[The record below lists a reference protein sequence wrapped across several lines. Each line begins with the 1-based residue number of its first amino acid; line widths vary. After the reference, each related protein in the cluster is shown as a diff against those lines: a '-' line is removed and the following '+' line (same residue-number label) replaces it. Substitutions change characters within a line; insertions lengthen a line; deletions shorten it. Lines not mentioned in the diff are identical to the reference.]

1 MEKQHIYG
9 VSRFSSING
18 VTCYINSIL
27 HILQHIPEWVNYINT
42 LKSKSTINLLK
53 KLSKSEINTYMNL
66 FKIINNGVNTV
77 EVTTFYIFDL
87 IGVIFE
93 NFEEINKVELVN
105 SNSLENIPKI
115 PEVRDILCNFII

>member
-1 MEKQHIYG
+1 M
-9 VSRFSSING
+9 
-18 VTCYINSIL
+18 
-27 HILQHIPEWVNYINT
+27 VNYINT